1 MIKKANE
8 ERRRR
13 RAFFKQTAFT
23 PFASSENLGI
33 YDILHLNKQQGILSR
48 KGLGSEL

>member
-23 PFASSENLGI
+23 PFASSENLDI
-33 YDILHLNKQQGILSR
+33 YLHLNKQQGILSR
-48 KGLGSEL
+48 KGLSGEL